1 MASQQQQQSTD
12 ERYISKL
19 DYPFLLLLRI
29 MKILDAMDRG
39 RTAQNETKSLIAILK
54 PSWINKKRKEF
65 DEKAEDRDKIL
76 EKFSKNKESMGSTT
90 YYHERNRVFHGYS
103 RWVLQE
109 VIEIMDANKMLLLEE
124 KRVREGGYFEE

>member
-1 MASQQQQQSTD
+1 MSSEQQSSD

-54 PSWINKKRKEF
+54 PSWLNKKRPEF
-65 DEKAEDRDKIL
+65 DGKAEERDNLLKDIA
-76 EKFSKNKESMGSTT
+76 KDKESMGSMT
-90 YYHERNRVFHGYS
+90 YYQERNRVFHAYS

-109 VIEIMDANKMLLLEE
+109 VIEIMDTNKMLLMEE
-124 KRVREGGYFEE
+124 KRIREGGYFDG